1 MIHHEGRK
9 DTKKIWETGFCL
21 FPGFFA
27 FPLRSL
33 CLYRREVTARLC
45 GQTVFCFSL
54 WLMVILLGCTPAPIA
69 TATPSPTTC
78 LGFLILHDA
87 PHTCT
92 ESENHALVESL
103 DEQITLEG
111 FGASIVIQG
120 QIEITQSEEAFTIQ
134 VLSGTAVLGA
144 KGRNRVVS
152 APNRIEITLLN
163 GLAQAPSE
171 PIQITLTPSP
181 SPTETSEIA
190 ESDSSSNTSDGECLI
205 PDGWEQTYTVKS
217 GDTLAEIADA
227 YNLRIDEIAEANCL
241 DDPSRLRIGQVLH
254 ILGDAPSQIAS
265 TVNPTTIAF
274 RADSYSLSEGEC
286 TILRWDA
293 FNVAE
298 VRLVNGEILQ
308 NSFLEVCLTETTT
321 YTLQVTFLDG
331 TEAEGELTITVEED

>member
-1 MIHHEGRK
+1 MNRVII
-9 DTKKIWETGFCL
+9 T
-21 FPGFFA
+21 
-27 FPLRSL
+27 
-33 CLYRREVTARLC
+33 
-45 GQTVFCFSL
+45 
-54 WLMVILLGCTPAPIA
+54 ILLLLIGCTPAPIP
-69 TATPSPTTC
+69 TPTISPTTC
-78 LGFLILHDA
+78 LGFLVLNDA

-92 ESENHALVESL
+92 ESENHALVENL

-111 FGASIVIQG
+111 FGASIVIRG
-120 QIEITQSEEAFTIQ
+120 QIEIIQTDEAFTIQ

-144 KGRNRVVS
+144 KGRNRVIS

-171 PIQITLTPSP
+171 PIQITLTPNP

-227 YNLRIDEIAEANCL
+227 YNLRIDDIAEANCL
-241 DDPSRLRIGQVLH
+241 ADPSRLRIGQVLQ
-254 ILGDAPSQIAS
+254 ILGEAPTEIAS

-274 RADSYSLSEGEC
+274 RADSYSLSEEEC
-286 TILRWDA
+286 TVLRWDA

-298 VRLVNGEILQ
+298 IRLVNGEILLD
-308 NSFLEVCLTETTT
+308 SFLEVCPSETTT
-321 YTLQVTFLDG
+321 YTLQVVFLDG
-331 TEAEGELTITVEED
+331 TETEGELTITVEED